1 MEKKKVVVDL
11 QQIDLLEQKVVKATE
26 MIRALRRERD
36 AAQTR
41 LAGLEQTLARSEK
54 EAAAAAQERQEMQEA
69 ADQIETLREERQL
82 IRTKVTRMLEVMSSL
97 EEATGEAR
105 RDH

>member
-36 AAQTR
+36 AAQSR

>member
-26 MIRALRRERD
+26 IIRALRRERD

-54 EAAAAAQERQEMQEA
+54 EAAAATQERQEMQEA